1 MSAIYTILYQV
12 FVELLYEPDT
22 AKSWGTMGNKPAL
35 KYLSLKVH
43 FKIKLE
49 YFEPI
54 EDVPCLNM
62 DSLV

>member
-1 MSAIYTILYQV
+1 M